1 MSAAHYFDGHSAR
14 LHVVQLSTGNGAIHL
29 HGETSRSYSLA
40 GTRLA
45 EPFAHAPAVLYF
57 KDGSHAE
64 VLDPGLKQQLMD
76 ALGYRKSWVV
86 RWQENMATS
95 LAALALLVSLIAVTW
110 FWGLPAAAEHLA
122 REVPPSADQSLGR
135 NAIALLEKQGILKP
149 SRLPEDRLAALR
161 GLLLR
166 VQPAAP
172 RIALR
177 LQVADAPGLGPNAL
191 AFPDGTIVLT
201 DQLVQ
206 TALGENGDLDARA
219 AAMLAGVLAHEVGH
233 IEMRHS
239 VRSITRSSLTAALS
253 ATLFG
258 DFSAVAAGLP
268 ALLGNMEYSR
278 DMELAADGYASAA
291 LKQRGISLLPLADLF
306 DHLDEQA
313 DKAPKMLRQVMSYA
327 STHPDGYA
335 RSQRLREAEE
345 TEEAEEEAEEDDAEE
360 SPE

>member
-14 LHVVQLSTGNGAIHL
+14 LHVVQLSTGDGAIHL

-64 VLDPGLKQQLMD
+64 VRDPGLKQQLMD

-86 RWQENMATS
+86 RWQENMAAA
-95 LAALALLVSLIAVTW
+95 LAALALLVTLIVVTW

-122 REVPPSADQSLGR
+122 REVPPSADLALGR
-135 NAIALLEKQGILKP
+135 NALALLEKQGILKP
-149 SRLPEDRLAALR
+149 SRLPEDQLAALHS
-161 GLLLR
+161 LLQR
-166 VQPAAP
+166 VQPQPP

-177 LQVADAPGLGPNAL
+177 LRVADAPGLGPNAL

-233 IEMRHS
+233 VEMRHS

-258 DFSAVAAGLP
+258 DFSAVAAGMP

-278 DMELAADGYASAA
+278 DMELAADGYAAAA
-291 LKQRGISLLPLADLF
+291 LKRRGISLLPLADLF

-313 DKAPKMLRQVMSYA
+313 DKAPKMLRQMMSYA

-335 RSQRLREAEE
+335 RSQRLREAED
-345 TEEAEEEAEEDDAEE
+345 EADEGDEEDA
-360 SPE
+360 PE

>member
-45 EPFAHAPAVLYF
+45 EPFEHAPTVLYF

-64 VLDPGLKQQLMD
+64 VLDPGVQQHLME

-86 RWQENMATS
+86 RWQEHMAAS
-95 LAALALLVSLIAVTW
+95 LLALALLMALIVATW

-122 REVPPSADQSLGR
+122 REVPPSADRALGE
-135 NAIALLEKQGILKP
+135 NALALLQKQNLLQP
-149 SRLPEDRLAALR
+149 SRFSEDRLEALQ
-161 GLLLR
+161 GLLQR
-166 VQPAAP
+166 VQPASP
-172 RIALR
+172 RIPLR
-177 LQVADAPGLGPNAL
+177 LKVVDAPLLGPNAL

-201 DQLVQ
+201 DQLVR
-206 TALGENGDLDARA
+206 TALGESGDLDARA

-233 IEMRHS
+233 VEMRHS
-239 VRSITRSSLTAALS
+239 VRSMTRASLTAALS

-278 DMELAADGYASAA
+278 DMELAADGYAAAA
-291 LKQRGISLLPLADLF
+291 LSRRGISTLPLADLF

-313 DKAPKMLRQVMSYA
+313 DRTTPKMLRQVMSYA

-335 RSQRLREAEE
+335 RSQRLREAEPE
-345 TEEAEEEAEEDDAEE
+345 TDGEATE
-360 SPE
+360 